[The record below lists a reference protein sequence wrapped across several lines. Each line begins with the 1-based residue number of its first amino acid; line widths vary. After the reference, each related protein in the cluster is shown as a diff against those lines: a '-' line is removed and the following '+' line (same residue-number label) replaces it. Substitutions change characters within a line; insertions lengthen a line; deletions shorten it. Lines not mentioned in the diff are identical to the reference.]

1 MCVHCLRDVVIN
13 EVLKELNIEKV
24 DRTRTEIVTEV
35 RIAMACAEKE
45 GTNSFV
51 EKIICDT

>member
-1 MCVHCLRDVVIN
+1 MCVHCLRNVVIN
-13 EVLKELNIEKV
+13 EVLKELKL
-24 DRTRTEIVTEV
+24 RTKTEIVAEV
-35 RIAMACAEKE
+35 RIAMACAEKQ